1 MTPVLPPPQP
11 PEPLGLRSLL
21 GFDPLSPLL
30 AIIPFIAIVGTSL
43 SWHPGALVLLLVAP
57 MLPLAQAR
65 RGSAS
70 LLGLAVFVLLLTLGI
85 AAASSAPTIPLT
97 DDPSALPPLPWFAA
111 EQWNIAFNTSARIG
125 AIIALLLFAGL
136 LSAPEDTVR
145 AFVIHLKMPNR
156 IGQAGITALGF
167 LPALRR
173 EHRSILEAH
182 LLRGSRLDLPLLETP
197 VRWARSA
204 PALIAA
210 AVRRAE
216 RTAMSM
222 DARAFGAFPTRTER
236 SALSWR
242 PRDTALVLL
251 ALLLAAVLL
260 HQSWDTG
267 FAVTPNRL

>member
-1 MTPVLPPPQP
+1 M
-11 PEPLGLRSLL
+11 
-21 GFDPLSPLL
+21 
-30 AIIPFIAIVGTSL
+30 
-43 SWHPGALVLLLVAP
+43 
-57 MLPLAQAR
+57 
-65 RGSAS
+65 
-70 LLGLAVFVLLLTLGI
+70 
-85 AAASSAPTIPLT
+85 
-97 DDPSALPPLPWFAA
+97 
-111 EQWNIAFNTSARIG
+111 
-125 AIIALLLFAGL
+125 
-136 LSAPEDTVR
+136 
-145 AFVIHLKMPNR
+145 
-156 IGQAGITALGF
+156 
-167 LPALRR
+167 RR

-182 LLRGSRLDLPLLETP
+182 LLRGSRLDLPLLESP

-210 AVRRAE
+210 AVRHAE